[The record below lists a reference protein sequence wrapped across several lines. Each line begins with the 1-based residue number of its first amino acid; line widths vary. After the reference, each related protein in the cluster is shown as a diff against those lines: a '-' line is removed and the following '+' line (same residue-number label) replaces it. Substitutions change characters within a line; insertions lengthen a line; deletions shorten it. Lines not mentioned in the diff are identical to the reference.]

1 LRDRLL
7 PARGSVLIFP
17 VVEATLRQNS
27 STTFQKMW
35 LVTLMFF
42 PYKTHISFVSA
53 NFVTKIRRLYCV
65 CCNL

>member
-7 PARGSVLIFP
+7 PARGSVVIFP

-42 PYKTHISFVSA
+42 PYKTHISFVKCEFRDK
-53 NFVTKIRRLYCV
+53 NP
-65 CCNL
+65 